1 MLALVGLVVI
11 AALAGAI
18 SSTRGGMGAVAAI
31 GLISLALIAVLVFAQ
46 FCFAVRFLY
55 APAATV
61 IEGRSGFGA
70 IGRSWELTRGRW
82 MRSVGRYLL
91 IVLLSMVAMWIVSLG
106 VSSVLDMSVF
116 ATAVDGAVSAAVVK
130 QAVSTAVMTVL
141 QSLVTPLVTSYIL
154 LMYLDE
160 RIRRENFAA
169 TLAAAAAGNQ

>member
-1 MLALVGLVVI
+1 M
-11 AALAGAI
+11 
-18 SSTRGGMGAVAAI
+18 
-31 GLISLALIAVLVFAQ
+31 LVFAQ

>member
-1 MLALVGLVVI
+1 M
-11 AALAGAI
+11 
-18 SSTRGGMGAVAAI
+18 
-31 GLISLALIAVLVFAQ
+31 LVFAQ

-70 IGRSWELTRGRW
+70 IGRSWELTQGRW

-116 ATAVDGAVSAAVVK
+116 ATAVDGTVSAAVVK